1 MSRALSMSLALSL
14 AMACSGPDGP
24 GGPADRASHGEA
36 PGTPVTVDSLPLVAV
51 GETPGD
57 LDHEFHR
64 VAAPFL
70 LPDGTIAVPL
80 REAATIRLF
89 HRNGTFRETLGGPGE
104 GPGEFR
110 FLSTAWSLGDTVE
123 AFDMD
128 TRRITRFPP
137 REAPVTIPLEPGPSL
152 DLVVPGSAGSA
163 RSDGA
168 GGVGGEDG
176 GWVLVGVEAVGSDG
190 RDRVALHRFGPDGEH
205 RGRVAEIGGLLRGLT
220 PQGGRGPIPLSPR
233 AAFAA
238 GGGELFLGE
247 TLTPRIQVLDREGT
261 LLREIAWEV
270 EGDRSPLRAQE
281 AVAESVAL
289 LRGGED
295 PGEQAALREGIR
307 GASRPPTLPAWA
319 GLLVDPL
326 GFLWVRPYDPL
337 VHATPLGGLTS
348 PGPGGTWLLFTREGA
363 PAGSVEIPAGL
374 EPTWIG
380 EDRLVGIR
388 RDPLGVESVRVHELQ
403 RQPGREAMEN

>member
-1 MSRALSMSLALSL
+1 M
-14 AMACSGPDGP
+14 AMACSGPDGH
-24 GGPADRASHGEA
+24 GGPADRGSHGEA
-36 PGTPVTVDSLPLVAV
+36 PGTPVAVEPLPLVAV
-51 GETPGD
+51 GEIPGD

-80 REAATIRLF
+80 RETAAIRLF
-89 HRNGTFRETLGGPGE
+89 HRDGTFREALGRPGE

-110 FLSTAWSLGDTVE
+110 FLSTAWSRGDTVE

-137 REAPVTIPLEPGPSL
+137 GEAPVTIPLAPGPSL
-152 DLVVPGSAGSA
+152 DLVVPGSATSGGGEA
-163 RSDGA
+163 VGGA
-168 GGVGGEDG
+168 GGEDG
-176 GWVLVGVEAVGSDG
+176 GWVLVGVEAIGSDG

-205 RGRVAEIGGLLRGLT
+205 RGRVAEIGGFLRAAT

-238 GGGELFLGE
+238 GGGELFVGE

-270 EGDRSPLRAQE
+270 EGNRSPLRAQE
-281 AVAESVAL
+281 AVADSVAL

-295 PGEQAALREGIR
+295 PGDQAVLREGIR
-307 GASRPPTLPAWA
+307 GTSLPPTLPAWA

-337 VHATPLGGLTS
+337 VHATPLGGLAS

-363 PAGSVEIPAGL
+363 PAGSVEVPAGL
-374 EPTWIG
+374 EPTWVG
-380 EDRLVGIR
+380 EDRIVGIR
-388 RDPLGVESVRVHELQ
+388 RDALGVESVRVHELR
-403 RQPGREAMEN
+403 RQPGRKAMEK